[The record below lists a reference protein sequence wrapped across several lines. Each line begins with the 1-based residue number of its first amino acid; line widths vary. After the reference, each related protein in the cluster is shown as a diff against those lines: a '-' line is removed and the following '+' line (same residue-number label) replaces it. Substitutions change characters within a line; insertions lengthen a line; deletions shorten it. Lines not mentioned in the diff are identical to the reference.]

1 MKNYIISCCTPADL
15 TEEHLTKRNID
26 YVCFHFY
33 LNDKEYADDL
43 GRSISYKD
51 FYKTMESDADTR
63 TSQVNADE
71 FIEYFEPFLKDG
83 KDIIHITLSSGLSG
97 VYNSAVIAQAEL
109 EEKYPERKITIID
122 SLGACGGYGL
132 LVDTAADLRDS
143 GMGYEDVCATLE
155 KIKKKVNHWF
165 FATDLKYFVRGG
177 RVSKTAG
184 FVGTLLKICP
194 LLNVD
199 GAGKLVPREKIRTK
213 KAVIEKIVERMFE
226 NADNGENYDGKC
238 FINHSACLE
247 DAEAVR
253 DGIVAKMPRLKDK
266 IVINDIGTTI
276 GCHTG
281 PGTVALFFM
290 GKERTV

>member
-1 MKNYIISCCTPADL
+1 MANYVISCCSPADL
-15 TEEHLTKRNID
+15 TKEHFERKNIN
-26 YVCFHFY
+26 YICFHFY

-43 GRSISYKD
+43 GKSISFEE
-51 FYKTMESDADTR
+51 FYKTMEGDADTR

-71 FIEYFEPFLKDG
+71 FIEYFEKFLNDG
-83 KDIIHITLSSGLSG
+83 KDIIHLTLSSGISG
-97 VYNSAVIAQAEL
+97 VYNSAIIARDEL
-109 EEKYPERKITIID
+109 REKYPDRKITVID

-143 GMGYEDVCATLE
+143 GMEYEEVCATLE
-155 KIKKKVNHWF
+155 NIKKKVQHWF
-165 FATDLKYFVRGG
+165 FSTDLKYYVKGG

-213 KAVIEKIVERMFE
+213 KAVIDKIVERMFE
-226 NADNGENYDGKC
+226 NADNGANYDGKC
-238 FINHSACLE
+238 FINHSACLA

-253 DGIVAKMPRLKDK
+253 DGIVAKMPALKDK
-266 IVINDIGTTI
+266 IIISDIGTTI

-290 GKERTV
+290 GKERD

>member
-1 MKNYIISCCTPADL
+1 MLNYVISCCSPADL
-15 TEEHLTKRNID
+15 KEEQLTQRDIKHI
-26 YVCFHFY
+26 CFHFY

-43 GRSISYKD
+43 GKSISYD
-51 FYKTMESDADTR
+51 EFYKTMENDADTR

-71 FIEYFEPFLKDG
+71 FIEYFEGFLKEG
-83 KDIIHITLSSGLSG
+83 KDIIHLSLSSGLSG
-97 VYNSAVIAQAEL
+97 VYNSAIIARDEL
-109 EEKYPERKITIID
+109 AEKYPDRKIRIID

-132 LVDTAADLRDS
+132 LVDTAADMRDA
-143 GMGYEDVCATLE
+143 GMEIDELCEKLE
-155 KIKKKVNHWF
+155 AIKKKVNHWF
-165 FATDLKYFVRGG
+165 FTTDLKYFVKGG
-177 RVSKTAG
+177 RVSKVSG

-199 GAGKLVPREKIRTK
+199 VNGKLVPREKIRTK
-213 KAVIEKIVERMFE
+213 DAVIKKIVERMVE

-238 FINHSACLE
+238 FINHSACLT

-253 DGIVAKMPRLKDK
+253 DGIVEKIPALKDK
-266 IVINDIGTTI
+266 IVINSIGTTI

-290 GKERTV
+290 GKERA

>member
-1 MKNYIISCCTPADL
+1 MSNYIISCCSPADL
-15 TEEHLTKRNID
+15 TKDRFKSRDIN

-33 LNDKEYADDL
+33 INDKEYSDDL
-43 GRSISYKD
+43 GDSLSFD
-51 FYKTMESDADTR
+51 EFYKMMEGDVDTR

-71 FIEYFEPFLKDG
+71 FIAHFEKFLKDG
-83 KDIIHITLSSGLSG
+83 KDIIHITLSSGISG
-97 VYNSAVIAQAEL
+97 VYNSAVIARNELAER
-109 EEKYPERKITIID
+109 YPERKITVID

-143 GMGYEDVCATLE
+143 GMEYDDVCRTLE
-155 KIKKKVNHWF
+155 SIKKKIQHWF
-165 FATDLKYFVRGG
+165 FSTDLKYYVKGG
-177 RVSKTAG
+177 RISKAAG

-213 KAVIEKIVERMFE
+213 KAVIDRIVEKMFE
-226 NADNGENYDGKC
+226 NADNGANYDGKC
-238 FINHSACLE
+238 FINHSSCLA

-253 DGIVAKMPRLKDK
+253 DGIVAKIPALQGK
-266 IVINDIGTTI
+266 IIINSVGTTI

-290 GKERTV
+290 GKERE